1 MNSATRPKG
10 AAWGARLSFA
20 ALLLVASELIV
31 WQAPLQY
38 DLMDWLALIA
48 MYLALA
54 AIALDLVARL
64 RAADAPSLLLVAGVY
79 GLANGTLIGHVAT
92 RDLPVSLIVRP
103 LGAQPLA
110 FLAALGGFWLLLSG
124 RGGPRPPR
132 LLAAAI
138 GGLAWGVWVR
148 WAPGASDGVIP
159 PVSAVTALV
168 AAALGL
174 AACLLIAFLAPRV
187 PVKRR
192 EGWLLGPVEWI
203 VSGAVLLAALIWGVA
218 RGDIGGIGASV
229 VVTLIAYMLGALIAT
244 RGLRADRCA
253 LDAVTPPRAPHVA
266 GWVAV
271 SALFLIA
278 GGVGY
283 ALPGSGDRSAQ
294 GDLLIGLLTAF
305 GILWLPV
312 VSALVGMRA
321 FVQLAREQ
329 G

>member
-10 AAWGARLSFA
+10 AAWGARLTFA

-48 MYLALA
+48 VYLALA

-110 FLAALGGFWLLLSG
+110 FLAALGALWLLLSG
-124 RGGPRPPR
+124 RAPH

-138 GGLAWGVWVR
+138 GGVAWGGWGR
-148 WAPGASDGVIP
+148 WAPGASDGAIP
-159 PVSAVTALV
+159 LGSAVTALV

-174 AACLLIAFLAPRV
+174 AACLLIAFLAPRA
-187 PVKRR
+187 PVERR
-192 EGWLLGPVEWI
+192 DDWLLGPVEWI
-203 VSGAVLLAALIWGVA
+203 ASGAVLLAALIWGVA
-218 RGDIGGIGASV
+218 RGDIGASV

-266 GWVAV
+266 GWVAA

-283 ALPGSGDRSAQ
+283 ALPGSGNRSAQ

>member
-10 AAWGARLSFA
+10 AAWGARLTFA

-38 DLMDWLALIA
+38 DLMDWLGLIA
-48 MYLALA
+48 VYLALA

-110 FLAALGGFWLLLSG
+110 FLAALGALWLLLSG
-124 RGGPRPPR
+124 RAPH

-148 WAPGASDGVIP
+148 WAPGASDGAIP
-159 PVSAVTALV
+159 LVSAVTALV

-174 AACLLIAFLAPRV
+174 AACLLIAFLAPRA
-187 PVKRR
+187 PVERR
-192 EGWLLGPVEWI
+192 EDWLLGPVEWI
-203 VSGAVLLAALIWGVA
+203 ASGAVLLAALIWGVA
-218 RGDIGGIGASV
+218 RGDIGASV

>member
-1 MNSATRPKG
+1 MISG
-10 AAWGARLSFA
+10 ARWGARLGFA
-20 ALLLVASELIV
+20 ALLLTFSELVV
-31 WQAPLQY
+31 WQAPGGYGPLA
-38 DLMDWLALIA
+38 WLGLAAL
-48 MYLALA
+48 YLAFS
-54 AIALDLVARL
+54 AIALDLIARL
-64 RAADAPSLLLVAGVY
+64 GASDAPSLLLVAGAY
-79 GLANGTLIGHVAT
+79 GLANGTLISQVAT
-92 RDLPVSLIVRP
+92 RDLPLSLLARP
-103 LGAQPLA
+103 LGAQTLA
-110 FLAALGGFWLLLSG
+110 FLGALAAFRLLLSG
-124 RGGPRPPR
+124 QGAR
-132 LLAAAI
+132 LPHVLAAAI

-244 RGLRADRCA
+244 RGLRAGRCA